1 MTSGE
6 IHTGACLCG
15 AVKYEVRNLG
25 GEVVACHCGQCRRQ
39 SGHYFASAMTTR
51 ADLAITEDRS
61 LKWYKSSAAARR
73 GFCAECGAIL
83 FWESA
88 TDDSTAI
95 SAGSLDLPTGLRLA
109 SHIFVDDKSDY
120 YEIDDG
126 LPQFAGY
133 DRPVGPKGGT

>member
-1 MTSGE
+1 MTSDVT
-6 IHTGACLCG
+6 HTGQCLCG
-15 AVKYEVRNLG
+15 AVKYAVRNLG
-25 GEVVACHCGQCRRQ
+25 GEAVACHCGQCRRQ

-51 ADLAITEDRS
+51 ADVTITEDRG
-61 LKWYKSSAAARR
+61 LKWYKSSDAARR
-73 GFCAECGAIL
+73 GFCAECGTIL

-88 TDDSTAI
+88 TDDSYAI

-133 DRPVGPKGGT
+133 DRPMGPEGAS

>member
-1 MTSGE
+1 MADSATQ
-6 IHTGACLCG
+6 TGQCLCG
-15 AVKYEVRNLG
+15 AVKYEVRNLDS
-25 GEVVACHCGQCRRQ
+25 EAVACHCGQCRRQ

-51 ADLAITEDRS
+51 ADLTITEDRG

-109 SHIFVDDKSDY
+109 RHIFVDDKSDY

-133 DRPVGPKGGT
+133 DRPVGPRGGT

>member
-25 GEVVACHCGQCRRQ
+25 GEAVACHCGQCRRQ

-51 ADLAITEDRS
+51 ANLTITEDRG
-61 LKWYKSSAAARR
+61 LKWYQSSDVARR

-88 TDDSTAI
+88 TDDSYAI
-95 SAGSLDLPTGLRLA
+95 GAGSLDLPTGLRLA